1 MNSTAL
7 LSPSDLNSYR
17 IGDFALTQDLD
28 GAFRV
33 LNVRTGT
40 KSIRFDRMSRALR
53 VLKAAAK

>member
-1 MNSTAL
+1 MNSAAL
-7 LSPSDLNSYR
+7 LSPSALNSYR

-33 LNVRTGT
+33 QNLRTGT

>member
-1 MNSTAL
+1 MNSAAL

-28 GAFRV
+28 GSFRV
-33 LNVRTGT
+33 QNLRTGT
-40 KSIRFDRMSRALR
+40 KSIRFDRMSRAIR